1 MTISKD
7 KVVSIHYTL
16 KDDAG
21 QVLDSSDGREPLVY
35 LHGHGNLIP
44 GLEKELDGQTQG
56 TKLEVTVAPEEGYG
70 PYHQEMV
77 QSVPRDAFQGVDEIA
92 PGMRFT
98 AQTDAGPR
106 SVVVTEVADDT
117 VTVDGNHPLAG
128 QHLHFAVEVVEI
140 REAEAEE
147 IAHGHVH
154 GPGGHQH

>member
-21 QVLDSSDGREPLVY
+21 QVLDSSDGRDPLVY
-35 LHGHGNLIP
+35 LHGHANLIP
-44 GLEKELDGQTQG
+44 GLEKELEGQATG
-56 TKLEVTVAPEEGYG
+56 AKLEVTVAPEEGYG

-77 QSVPRDAFQGVDEIA
+77 QSVPRSAFQGVDEIQ

-106 SVVVTEVADDT
+106 SVVVTEVSEET

-128 QHLHFAVEVVEI
+128 QHLHFAVEIVEI
-140 REAEAEE
+140 RDAEEEE

-154 GPGGHQH
+154 GPGGHHH